1 MRFGRSRM
9 RTLSTLCGIW
19 LISVGFVGFTAAQQ
33 PFVPPTGEMLLAGA
47 PGASPGDLS
56 KDVESPLSDG
66 ISAKTVFDVLSNV
79 QADERSSRGPRDIA
93 LFKALSPSVVL
104 ISTTK
109 EMGSGSVIS
118 DGLILT
124 SAHVV
129 GDASVVGV
137 LYKPDAV
144 SNPVDT
150 SMITARVV
158 KLDKVRDLALLRPSL
173 ISSVAKPIDLGDIK
187 DIQIGADVHA
197 IGHPKGQEWS
207 YTTGIISQIR
217 NDYSWLGYR
226 ANVIQTQTPINPGNS
241 GGPLLTDDGKLIGVN
256 AFLIPGSQGLNFAVS
271 VTDVRSFLAAPNIV
285 AAFPEVPPKQV
296 KTVKECSPK
305 TLFEGRNKDNNA
317 NIRTISLKCDEFPDL
332 VFLLPDDKASPM
344 MALMD
349 SKRRNKSDVY
359 IFDYTRK
366 GKWQISY
373 WDVDFDDTFALK
385 GIHNNGEIEPVRYEK
400 RCPGKAGKNFSCL

>member
-1 MRFGRSRM
+1 M
-9 RTLSTLCGIW
+9 RTLPILCGSW
-19 LISVGFVGFTAAQQ
+19 LFSVAFVGYTAAQQ
-33 PFVPPTGEMLLAGA
+33 AFVPPTWEMLNVGV
-47 PGASPGDLS
+47 PGASPSDLS
-56 KDVESPLSDG
+56 MDVESPFSDG
-66 ISAKTVFDVLSNV
+66 ISEKNIFDVLSNV
-79 QADERSSRGPRDIA
+79 KADERTSRGPRDIA

-104 ISTTK
+104 ISTAK
-109 EMGSGSVIS
+109 ALGSGSVIA

-144 SNPVDT
+144 SNPEKT
-150 SMITARVV
+150 SMIAARAI
-158 KLDKVRDLALLRPSL
+158 KLDKIRDLALLKPTS
-173 ISSVAKPIDLGDIK
+173 ISSAAKPIDLGDVK

-197 IGHPKGQEWS
+197 IGHPKDQEWS

-256 AFLIPGSQGLNFAVS
+256 AFLIPQSQGLNFAVS
-271 VTDVRSFLAAPNIV
+271 VTDVRSFLAQPNTVV
-285 AAFPEVPPKQV
+285 ASPQVPPKQV
-296 KTVKECSPK
+296 KTVTECSPK

-317 NIRTISLKCDEFPDL
+317 NVRKISLKCDNFPDL
-332 VFLLPDDKASPM
+332 VIYLPDDKTSPM

-349 SKRRNKSDVY
+349 TKRRNKADVY
-359 IFDYTRK
+359 ILDSTRT
-366 GKWQISY
+366 GRWQVSY
-373 WDVDFDDTFALK
+373 WDVDFDETFELK
-385 GIHNNGEIEPVRYEK
+385 GIHANGEMKPVRFEK
-400 RCPGKAGKNFSCL
+400 RCPGKAGKDFSCL